1 MNQIDTPI
9 FEIINPNELYD
20 PRSNGYSHVAI
31 VPPNMRTIHIAG
43 QGGENKN
50 GELSKDF
57 DQQVQQV
64 FYNIQHALTSAQAQL
79 SDIAVLRMLVVDHN
93 AEKLQI
99 LAQTIQHLWS
109 QHAFPVCTLIPV
121 SRLALAGMQ
130 IEVEA
135 TAYTA

>member
-1 MNQIDTPI
+1 MKPT
-9 FEIINPNELYD
+9 FKLINPSELYD
-20 PRSNGYSHVAI
+20 PRSNGYSHVSI

-43 QGGENKN
+43 QGGENKK

-64 FYNIQHALTSAQAQL
+64 FYNIQHALASAQAQL
-79 SDIAVLRMLVVDHN
+79 SDIAVLRILVVDHN
-93 AEKLQI
+93 AEKLQA
-99 LAQTIQHLWS
+99 LAQTIQHLWT
-109 QHAFPVCTLIPV
+109 QQAYPVCTLIPV
-121 SRLALAGMQ
+121 SDLALAGMQ

>member
-1 MNQIDTPI
+1 MKPT
-9 FEIINPNELYD
+9 FKMINPSELYD
-20 PRSNGYSHVAI
+20 PRSNGYSHVTI
-31 VPPNMRTIHIAG
+31 VPPNMHTIHIAG

-79 SDIAVLRMLVVDHN
+79 SDIAVLRILIVDHN
-93 AEKLQI
+93 AEKHQALIQI
-99 LAQTIQHLWS
+99 MQCLWGK
-109 QHAFPVCTLIPV
+109 QAFPVCTLIPV
-121 SRLALAGMQ
+121 PRLALDNMQ
-130 IEVEA
+130 IEIEA

>member
-1 MNQIDTPI
+1 MKPT
-9 FEIINPNELYD
+9 FKMLNPRELYD
-20 PRSNGYSHVAI
+20 PRSNGYSHVSI
-31 VPPNMRTIHIAG
+31 IPPNMRIIHIAG

-99 LAQTIQHLWS
+99 LAKTIQQLWEN
-109 QHAFPVCTLIPV
+109 HAFPVCTLIPV
-121 SRLALAGMQ
+121 SHLALAGMQ

>member
-1 MNQIDTPI
+1 MKPT
-9 FEIINPNELYD
+9 FKMINPSELYD
-20 PRSNGYSHVAI
+20 PHSNGYSHVSI

-79 SDIAVLRMLVVDHN
+79 SDIAVLRILVVDHN

-121 SRLALAGMQ
+121 SHLALAGMQ

>member
-1 MNQIDTPI
+1 MKPT
-9 FEIINPNELYD
+9 FKMINPSELYD
-20 PRSNGYSHVAI
+20 PRSNGYSHVSI

-64 FYNIQHALTSAQAQL
+64 FYNIQQALASAQAQL
-79 SDIAVLRMLVVDHN
+79 SDIAVLRILVVDHD
-93 AEKLQI
+93 ADKLQALVAI
-99 LAQTIQHLWS
+99 IQALWKN
-109 QHAFPVCTLIPV
+109 QAFPACTLIPV
-121 SRLALAGMQ
+121 PALALENMQ
-130 IEVEA
+130 VEIEA

>member
-1 MNQIDTPI
+1 MKPT
-9 FEIINPNELYD
+9 FKMINPSELYD
-20 PRSNGYSHVAI
+20 PRSNGYSHVSI

-43 QGGENKN
+43 QGGENKK

-64 FYNIQHALTSAQAQL
+64 FYNIQHALASAQAQL
-79 SDIAVLRMLVVDHN
+79 SDIAVLRILVVDHN
-93 AEKLQI
+93 AEKLQA
-99 LAQTIQHLWS
+99 LAQTIQHLWP
-109 QHAFPVCTLIPV
+109 QQAYPVCTLIPV
-121 SRLALAGMQ
+121 SGLALAGMQ

>member
-1 MNQIDTPI
+1 MKPT
-9 FEIINPNELYD
+9 FRMLNPRELYD
-20 PRSNGYSHVAI
+20 PRSNGYSHVSI
-31 VPPNMRTIHIAG
+31 IPPNMRIIHIAG

-99 LAQTIQHLWS
+99 LAKTIQHLWP
-109 QHAFPVCTLIPV
+109 QQAYPVCTLIPV
-121 SRLALAGMQ
+121 SHLALAGMQ